1 MHLLGFT
8 QFVCFSFDG
17 QFTRKKYINFGIR
30 YAFRSHDLFKLKLI
44 LKIKSY
50 LYTQCA
56 VCASVSLI
64 RRRFSLMP
72 KYSFVARSRCAVY
85 AVRLLVALSRCV
97 VYAVCR
103 ARRSFMLGYL
113 RVLPTTPENYS
124 IVDANL
130 GMLFNCHSDL
140 SFIKF
145 PIPFSLI
152 CTASEICRIIV
163 SRR

>member
-1 MHLLGFT
+1 MHLLCCT
-8 QFVCFSFDG
+8 QFVCFSFDR
-17 QFTRKKYINFGIR
+17 QLIRKKYINFGIR

-72 KYSFVARSRCAVY
+72 KYSLVRSSLVHAVLFTPF
-85 AVRLLVALSRCV
+85 AVLVALSRCV
-97 VYAVCR
+97 VYAVRR

-113 RVLPTTPENYS
+113 RVLPTTSENYS

-130 GMLFNCHSDL
+130 GM
-140 SFIKF
+140 
-145 PIPFSLI
+145 
-152 CTASEICRIIV
+152 
-163 SRR
+163 

>member
-1 MHLLGFT
+1 MHLLVST

-30 YAFRSHDLFKLKLI
+30 YAFRSDDLFKLKLI

-72 KYSFVARSRCAVY
+72 KYSLVRSSLVHAVLFTPFVCSSLFHAVLFTPFVVLVGRSCWVSCASFLPRPKTI
-85 AVRLLVALSRCV
+85 RLS
-97 VYAVCR
+97 
-103 ARRSFMLGYL
+103 ML
-113 RVLPTTPENYS
+113 T
-124 IVDANL
+124 
-130 GMLFNCHSDL
+130 
-140 SFIKF
+140 
-145 PIPFSLI
+145 
-152 CTASEICRIIV
+152 
-163 SRR
+163 

>member
-64 RRRFSLMP
+64 RRQFSHMP
-72 KYSFVARSRCAVY
+72 KYPPARS
-85 AVRLLVALSRCV
+85 LLVH
-97 VYAVCR
+97 AVLFTPSSV
-103 ARRSFMLGYL
+103 AHAGLFMLAARSSYHVRKL
-113 RVLPTTPENYS
+113 L
-124 IVDANL
+124 D
-130 GMLFNCHSDL
+130 
-140 SFIKF
+140 
-145 PIPFSLI
+145 
-152 CTASEICRIIV
+152 CRC
-163 SRR
+163 